1 MHFKKSVVIIF
12 ASLLIATITF
22 GAEKYQ
28 IDLAHSSVSFT
39 VKHLMISNVKGEF
52 RDFSGTIMFD
62 DKDISKSSVAVT
74 IKAASINTHDDKR
87 DGHLRSPDFFDSEKY
102 SDITF
107 TSKRAEKQGDGWV
120 LVGDLTIKNVTK
132 EVAFPF
138 TLAGPIT
145 DLGGNKRIAAQGS
158 LPINRLDYGVSWNK
172 NLDNGG
178 VLVGN
183 AVNLDIEVEAILAK
197 EGTH

>member
-1 MHFKKSVVIIF
+1 MHFKKNVWIIF
-12 ASLLIATITF
+12 TSSLIAAAAF

-28 IDLAHSSVSFT
+28 IDLAHSSVGFT

-52 RDFSGTIMFD
+52 RDFSGTIMFG

-74 IKAASINTHDDKR
+74 IKVASINTHDDKR
-87 DGHLRSPDFFDSEKY
+87 DGHLRSPDFFDAEKY

-107 TSKRAEKQGDGWV
+107 TSKRAEKQGEGWA

-138 TLAGPIT
+138 TLVGPIT
-145 DLGGNKRIAAQGS
+145 DLWGNKRIAAQGS
-158 LPINRLDYGVSWNK
+158 LTINRQDYGVSWNK
-172 NLDNGG
+172 NLDSGG

-183 AVNLDIEVEAILAK
+183 DIKIDIEVEAILAK